1 MTFSAWLTRRRSHK
15 NPTIVRLAHLSLHDT
30 TFPRR
35 AQRLSVLV
43 TWAGQTP
50 EDTELRRAVCLA
62 HRHWRR
68 HLARKKAGVR

>member
-15 NPTIVRLAHLSLHDT
+15 NPTIVQLAHLASTDK

-35 AQRLSVLV
+35 AQRLSVLIE
-43 TWAGQTP
+43 WAGQTP
-50 EDTELRRAVCLA
+50 ESTELRRAVCFA

-68 HLARKKAGVR
+68 HIARKKAGVR